1 MNKEFIL
8 ARIGNEVIIKSGR
21 SKGLKGMVTGII
33 PTIRGVSVVV
43 NINGKGELHHMD
55 MIEVIKNE
63 VNEVKEEVSPRAII
77 GVKYKVDREI
87 TWNMVGKL
95 NMSFSIKGASTNIR
109 TVLKI
114 LLKYID
120 KLKSVNYERVSPY
133 KIIHEFDRD
142 REDKCHVFK
151 IKFID
156 LYGEVETKEILKTNS
171 SMNLEE
177 GEYSVFIPDLLEVAK
192 DRGLV
197 TLENNTYKCIEAR
210 LINIKPCAE
219 ITEMS
224 REVLEMNGWIVPK
237 AYEKKFEL
245 KTNK

>member
-1 MNKEFIL
+1 
-8 ARIGNEVIIKSGR
+8 
-21 SKGLKGMVTGII
+21 MVDIFT
-33 PTIRGVSVVV
+33 TSDIRTAVRV
-43 NINGKGELHHMD
+43 NINEK
-55 MIEVIKNE
+55 IEFHYIDAIEAADEIKIN
-63 VNEVKEEVSPRAII
+63 KEEIPKVII
-77 GVKYKVDREI
+77 GVKYDLGKEI
-87 TWNMVGKL
+87 SWKMIDDL
-95 NMSFSIKGASTNIR
+95 NISFSIKGSMNMK

-114 LLKYID
+114 LLKYIEE
-120 KLKSVNYERVSPY
+120 LKVFNYERVSPY
-133 KIIHEFDRD
+133 KIIHEFARD

-210 LINIKPCAE
+210 LTNIKPCAE

-224 REVLEMNGWIVPK
+224 RELLEMNGWTVPK
-237 AYEKKFEL
+237 GYEKKFKL